1 MYANVD
7 LSEVSRKELLRLME
21 EAHATHLYIG
31 GMLYT
36 AETLYMEEALP

>member
-7 LSEVSRKELLRLME
+7 LSDVSHEELLHLME
-21 EAHATHLYIG
+21 EAHASHLYME